1 MQSQET
7 EPQKVVDIALSW
19 LGTPYLHQASVK
31 GAGCDCLGLIR
42 GVWREIYG
50 LEPGPLPIYSPDWAE
65 RGAVDMLSQAAEKY
79 LTPACKPEPGS
90 VLLFRMYPSSPVKHC
105 GIMINQ
111 DEFIHAYWSR
121 SVSRS
126 AFGNWWVRR
135 LAATYNFP

>member
-1 MQSQET
+1 MQSRKP
-7 EPQKVVDIALSW
+7 EPQQVVDIAITW
-19 LGTPYLHQASVK
+19 LGTPYLHQSSVK

-50 LEPGPLPIYSPDWAE
+50 SEPAPLPIYSPDWAE
-65 RGAVDMLSQAAEKY
+65 RGSAELLSQAAEEY
-79 LTPACKPEPGS
+79 LIPDTKPEPGS
-90 VLLFRMYPSSPVKHC
+90 VLLFRMYPSSSVKHC